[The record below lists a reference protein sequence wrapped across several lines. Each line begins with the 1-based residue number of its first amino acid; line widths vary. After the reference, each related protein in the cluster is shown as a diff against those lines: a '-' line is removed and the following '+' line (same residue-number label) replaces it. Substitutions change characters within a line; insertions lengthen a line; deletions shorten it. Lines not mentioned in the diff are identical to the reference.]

1 MHHVGTVPTFKMH
14 HVGTVPTYKMHHV
27 GTIKKKYV
35 VKVAAI
41 ETDIED
47 FTNVTPD
54 MIRREITEFI

>member
-14 HVGTVPTYKMHHV
+14 HVGTVPTYKRDHK
-27 GTIKKKYV
+27 KKKYV